1 MTPLS
6 LILVLHD
13 ASSPGEDPEALA
25 RLHDRAL
32 RPLLETLAA
41 APTLKLALYLSG
53 TLAAWI
59 EAEAEAT
66 HTALQALIERE
77 QVELIGGSPTLAAL
91 QGIPDRDAAS
101 HLHAMTRWAQ
111 ASMNTRLRG
120 AWLGGSGWD
129 PVLSWILARAGAQYT
144 FIDRALIETSGRDCD
159 GQSPWYV
166 AEREGA
172 AVGILPLDPRLGA
185 LIPWAGA
192 LAVRTELRAR
202 HRSGERFVTAA
213 VALEDLGLAY
223 GSRRWCWNGERGFMP
238 SLLRT
243 LAEGADWI
251 RTVLPRQAVE
261 GNRPGGRVY
270 PSAGSSSADVLAAT
284 QSIAWQRVRRDI
296 DEGLDPSLLRF
307 SRWITPPP
315 WEACLASREERNLL
329 HKRALRTSAAVNRLR
344 RHLRED
350 KAAKPA
356 PARARALDEA
366 RGLLF
371 SAQAGALMHGGPHG
385 GIERPELRQMAWRSL
400 LRAEQVCRTALGEHQ
415 NSHHEVVDLDCDGQ
429 REVLVTTPRFSA
441 LVRPAMGGAVVELG
455 LWGLGNIASVLARQ
469 EEPWHSQVQAA
480 SQLPALVEEGARVGE
495 SGQLLSG
502 DESLLTMS
510 DEESLIS
517 SVSGSSVSGVFGIE
531 APPLPEPPALPLPDF
546 DPSLALTVDR
556 AGRHLFQEHFLGPGT
571 RLESLRRDQHA
582 QDGDFLHDP
591 YALLS
596 AERREDGEL
605 LIAMAREGVVL
616 SEGHER
622 LVRVL
627 KRLSFPQGAA
637 RIEASYEVANRY
649 REPVHTTFAVAF
661 NLGLDGRLGPQRFL
675 QSGNQRAMLDQDG
688 TWTEVRKLAWVIGDQ
703 GLRVTIE
710 CSEPATLTFFA
721 LRALSRTCEAYSPV
735 HQGTCLM
742 LSWPLQ
748 LWGDERRRFE
758 LSLSIDTPRER

>member
-1 MTPLS
+1 MNPLS

-13 ASSPGEDPEALA
+13 ASSPGEDPETLA

-32 RPLLETLAA
+32 RPLVEALSTT
-41 APTLKLALYLSG
+41 PSVKLALFLSG

-59 EAEAEAT
+59 EAEAEQT
-66 HTALQALIERE
+66 HAAIQALIERE
-77 QVELIGGSPTLAAL
+77 QVELLGGSPTLAAL

-101 HLHAMTRWAQ
+101 HLQAMTRWAQ

-120 AWLGGSGWD
+120 AWLGGGGWD
-129 PVLSWILARAGAQYT
+129 PVLAWILARAGVQYT
-144 FIDRALIETSGRDCD
+144 FVDRALIETSGRDCD

-192 LAVRTELRAR
+192 AAVRTELRAR
-202 HRSGERFVTAA
+202 HRSGERFVTAS
-213 VALEDLGLAY
+213 VALEELGLAY

-238 SLLRT
+238 SLLRSIT
-243 LAEGADWI
+243 EGADWI

-270 PSAGSSSADVLAAT
+270 PSAGSSSADVLSAT
-284 QSIAWQRVRRDI
+284 QAIAWQRVRRDI
-296 DEGLDPSLLRF
+296 DEGLDPYLLRF

-315 WEACLASREERNLL
+315 WEACLASRQERNLL

-344 RHLRED
+344 RHLREE
-350 KAAKPA
+350 KTAKPA

-400 LRAEQVCRTALGEHQ
+400 LRAEQACRTALGEDQ
-415 NSHHEVVDLDCDGQ
+415 TSHHEVVDLDCDGQ
-429 REVLVTTPRFSA
+429 REVLVTTPQFCA
-441 LVRPAMGGAVVELG
+441 LVRPSMGGAVVELG
-455 LWGLGNIASVLARQ
+455 LWGVGNIASVLARQ
-469 EEPWHSQVQAA
+469 EEPWHSLVQAA
-480 SQLPALVEEGARVGE
+480 SQLPALVEEGSRVSETGH
-495 SGQLLSG
+495 LLSG
-502 DESLLTMS
+502 DESILTMS
-510 DEESLIS
+510 EEESL
-517 SVSGSSVSGVFGIE
+517 GSSVSGVFGSE
-531 APPLPEPPALPLPDF
+531 APALPEAPTLPLPDF
-546 DPSLALTVDR
+546 DPSLALSVDR

-605 LIAMAREGVVL
+605 IIAMAREGVVL

-627 KRLSFPQGAA
+627 KRLSFPKDVA
-637 RIEASYEVANRY
+637 RIDASYEVANRY
-649 REPVHTTFAVAF
+649 REPVRTTFAVAF
-661 NLGLDGRLGPQRFL
+661 NLGLDGRQGPQRFI
-675 QSGNQRAMLDQDG
+675 QAGNQRAMLDQDG
-688 TWTEVRKLAWVIGDQ
+688 TWTEVRKLSWVIGDQ
-703 GLRVTIE
+703 GLRVNID
-710 CSEPATLTFFA
+710 CNEPATLCFFA
-721 LRALSRTCEAYSPV
+721 LRSLTRTCEAYSQAL
-735 HQGTCLM
+735 QGTCLM